1 MKNYTEEKTLMY
13 NLEVDVTEH
22 IVTDTRTEEC
32 HGYHTFED
40 VNVAS
45 YSIDRVYITLDSKKQ
60 IDLTDRL
67 TDEEKDMLY
76 NYQQ

>member
-1 MKNYTEEKTLMY
+1 MRSYTEEKTLIY
-13 NLEVDVTEH
+13 NLEVEVTEH
-22 IVTDTRTEEC
+22 IRTDTRTEEC

-40 VNVAS
+40 IDVN
-45 YSIDRVYITLDSKKQ
+45 YRIDKVFITLDSKKE

-67 TDEEKDMLY
+67 TAEEKELLY

>member
-13 NLEVDVTEH
+13 NLEVEVTEH
-22 IVTDTRTEEC
+22 IRTDTRTEEC

-40 VNVAS
+40 VDVNYRV
-45 YSIDRVYITLDSKKQ
+45 DRVFITLDSKKE

-67 TDEEKDMLY
+67 TNEEKDMLY